1 MNFPGMQL
9 SYKSRAVLFL
19 NFVKEVCILLRIL
32 LKVIFQLFILLMLW
46 LIVKLKINLMMM
58 VEEVVINKAK
68 C

>member
-1 MNFPGMQL
+1 M
-9 SYKSRAVLFL
+9 LFL